1 MVKFW
6 AVRQQSTGCFS
17 FRKMGHIFRRG
28 AWISP
33 YIIII
38 IIIGDRVRSAIL
50 AKASSSWGD
59 NSAVQEDHS
68 LLMSRDMLI
77 LPVADIHSLLMNM
90 DNFILPSPILV
101 DFPTEGTS

>member
-6 AVRQQSTGCFS
+6 AVRQQSTECFS
-17 FRKMGHIFRRG
+17 FRKMGHIFCTG
-28 AWISP
+28 TWISP
-33 YIIII
+33 YIII

-77 LPVADIHSLLMNM
+77 LPVADMHSLLMNIG
-90 DNFILPSPILV
+90 NF
-101 DFPTEGTS
+101 DF